1 MKSIRPQCFLLD
13 DEAWVALCRLYILPC
28 IFMDVYG
35 AFPGL
40 GQYHNPKIYGKVICM
55 WYMLDFPRLPS
66 VGIPNG
72 GGASGFYP
80 TCSITGLRFCPP
92 EVVDQRIVCLARQD
106 CCYVKQTMES
116 RAGKRAGF
124 CSLMPLA

>member
-1 MKSIRPQCFLLD
+1 
-13 DEAWVALCRLYILPC
+13 
-28 IFMDVYG
+28 MDVYG

-72 GGASGFYP
+72 GG
-80 TCSITGLRFCPP
+80 
-92 EVVDQRIVCLARQD
+92 
-106 CCYVKQTMES
+106 
-116 RAGKRAGF
+116 
-124 CSLMPLA
+124 PLASIQPALLQV

>member
-1 MKSIRPQCFLLD
+1 
-13 DEAWVALCRLYILPC
+13 
-28 IFMDVYG
+28 MDVYG

-72 GGASGFYP
+72 AGGLWLLSNLLYYRSEILSP
-80 TCSITGLRFCPP
+80 RSC
-92 EVVDQRIVCLARQD
+92 
-106 CCYVKQTMES
+106 
-116 RAGKRAGF
+116 
-124 CSLMPLA
+124 